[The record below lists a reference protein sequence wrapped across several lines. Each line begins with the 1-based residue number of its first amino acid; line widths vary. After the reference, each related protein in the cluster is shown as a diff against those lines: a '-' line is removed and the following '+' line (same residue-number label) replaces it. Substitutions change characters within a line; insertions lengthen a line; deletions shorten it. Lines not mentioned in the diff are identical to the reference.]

1 MNNSKSLTTE
11 ETFNLAVKNHQEGK
25 TDIAQKLYNQVLRIK
40 PNHSQAHNN
49 LGVIF
54 NQLREFKKA
63 KDCFEQAIAI
73 NPSYVDAHNNL
84 GNIFK
89 ELGEHQKAKD
99 CYVKAIELNPN
110 YAEAHYNLGNV
121 FKDSENLQKAKD
133 CYVKAI
139 ELNPN
144 YAEAHYNLG
153 VIFKALGEHQ
163 KAKSCYEKAI
173 KINPNYTNAYFNL
186 GAIFQE
192 LSDLQ
197 KAKECYEK
205 VIEIDPNYRD
215 AHYNLGIVFKEL
227 GEHQKAK
234 DCYEQA
240 IEIDPNYVD
249 AHNNLGV
256 LFKDLGEHQKA
267 KDCYEQA
274 IEIDPN
280 HANAYNNLGVIL
292 QDLGE
297 SQKAKSCYEKAISI
311 YPNFINARWNSHTL
325 ALDTDE
331 ALSILKRLY
340 KIDNKDIKSKIMIGA
355 LEGFKGNLNEV
366 DDLLKSSEANHPHTR
381 SVKWVFSLP
390 KLPKIF
396 FNRWDFFHAVI
407 ALSDNSRPFYE
418 FGVWAGVSFRYLIK
432 NFKKGFG
439 FDTFTGLPEDWHNE
453 KEGAYSNLGVI
464 PKIEGGEFIAG
475 KFEDTLPE
483 FFSKERPMAS
493 LINLDADLYSST
505 LCALNYSN
513 KVIDGKTILIFDELI
528 MNKNWEE
535 DEFKALNEFCDKQ
548 GYSYEVLAVSF
559 ASKQVAVKLKKN

>member
-355 LEGFKGNLNEV
+355 LEGFKGNLNKV
-366 DDLLKSSEANHPHTR
+366 DDLLKSSEANHPYTR